1 MIHPLE
7 LSCEQGRDLI
17 HPSAIESLL
26 LSEVITKHGWS
37 GKRHRSLDNDGRSL
51 PKTLGFGIV
60 EANRNNAG
68 ARVPCRVG
76 FSNSSQQDSCRSG
89 PNASNIGTA
98 VR

>member
-1 MIHPLE
+1 MIYPLE
-7 LSCEQGRDLI
+7 LSCKQGGDLV
-17 HPSAIESLL
+17 HPHAVETVL
-26 LSEVITKHGWS
+26 LSEVITKHGRS

-68 ARVPCRVG
+68 TWVPRRVG